1 MTPIGSL
8 RILLEHSLVSY
19 DTLLHTVKIN
29 DKKDA
34 LPNQVASTQLNID
47 NHFSNSP
54 LLRL

>member
-1 MTPIGSL
+1 MT
-8 RILLEHSLVSY
+8 HSS
-19 DTLLHTVKIN
+19 TLWRSN

-34 LPNQVASTQLNID
+34 LQNQVASTQLNID

>member
-34 LPNQVASTQLNID
+34 LPNQVASIQLNID